1 MFNGLKCLNG
11 GTVNEFLELARNY
24 RQTAEAIL
32 ESALNSGEPREWG
45 YPVLFAY
52 RHTLEL
58 YLKIIGEIEEDT
70 QTTCRSVRWYSATD
84 QGADFRG
91 SRPKRGSRVPSRPA
105 GFFVGVSALDL
116 TLEIG
121 TFRMMESTLK
131 SRDELRTTTFME
143 GLLHSS

>member
-1 MFNGLKCLNG
+1 MGLSRAVCLSPHAGIVSEDHRRDRGRHADN
-11 GTVNEFLELARNY
+11 LQKRPL
-24 RQTAEAIL
+24 
-32 ESALNSGEPREWG
+32 
-45 YPVLFAY
+45 VL
-52 RHTLEL
+52 
-58 YLKIIGEIEEDT
+58 
-70 QTTCRSVRWYSATD
+70 ATD

-91 SRPKRGSRVPSRPA
+91 SRPKRGSRAPSRPA